1 LQKSPK
7 GFAGR
12 NLCCAVLSTGI
23 AAQQALETRSIKS
36 TPAPFV
42 RRLFAPFVLTPA
54 PFVLRL
60 FPKPCAI
67 IPPPW

>member
-42 RRLFAPFVLTPA
+42 PHRLFL
-54 PFVLRL
+54 
-60 FPKPCAI
+60 KPCAI
-67 IPPPW
+67 IPPPGEKCGLAA